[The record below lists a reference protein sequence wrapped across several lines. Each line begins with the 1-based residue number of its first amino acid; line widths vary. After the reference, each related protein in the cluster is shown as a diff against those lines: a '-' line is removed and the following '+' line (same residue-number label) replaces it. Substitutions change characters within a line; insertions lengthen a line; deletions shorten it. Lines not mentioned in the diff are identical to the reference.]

1 MHALWESDAY
11 AIGRL
16 VRKDNVA
23 PVMVLL
29 APNIEPDFECLLEV
43 ALPFTED
50 IRQYKFAPLDRVRT
64 SRGDITEQHRYLPT
78 TKLNDA
84 MGAYMDSMD
93 LDKLGETNGID
104 SDILSPEDT
113 FSYGVH
119 RVMKAIMHR
128 AFHAST
134 DPIPPPVDA
143 ILRGSQIPKE
153 VKTSET
159 FSNTAKTLVEIA
171 NVKKVP
177 PRTAYKRRHG
187 EKQEPVKTSIDLDA
201 LLREEGMDDEVADKP
216 PLGAIGGTA
225 SIGEAHPAQDFEAM
239 MKNDNLIDA
248 AFAQIQP
255 VLEEL
260 VQYSLGNQTYET
272 ATESFKV
279 FRKHAIE
286 QEEAELFNMFLERFE
301 VKMKDEN
308 RGDFLALL
316 EKGQITQITEEEAG
330 GSL

>member
-1 MHALWESDAY
+1 
-11 AIGRL
+11 
-16 VRKDNVA
+16 
-23 PVMVLL
+23 MVLL

-64 SRGDITEQHRYLPT
+64 SRGDITEQHRYLPSV
-78 TKLNDA
+78 KLNEA
-84 MGAYMDSMD
+84 MDSYMDAMD
-93 LDKLGETNGID
+93 LDTLGERDGID

-128 AFHAST
+128 AFHAPS
-134 DPIPPPVDA
+134 DPIPPPVEA
-143 ILRGSQIPKE
+143 ILRGSQVPTEIKAS
-153 VKTSET
+153 KIFDTSIK
-159 FSNTAKTLVEIA
+159 NLIDIA

-201 LLREEGMDDEVADKP
+201 LLGDEVMDDQETDKP
-216 PLGAIGGTA
+216 AGSGAAGTA

-272 ATESFKV
+272 AIESFKV
-279 FRKHAIE
+279 FRKHAIA
-286 QEEAELFNMFLERFE
+286 QEEVEVFNVFLERFE
-301 VKMKDEN
+301 IKMKDEN
-308 RGDFLALL
+308 RSDFLALL
-316 EKGQITQITEEEAG
+316 KEQKITPITEEEANT
-330 GSL
+330 SL